1 MPSIGA
7 VRYGSFVQEFN
18 VTWRMFQMNI
28 AVLASGEGT
37 TLQAVLD
44 ACASGRVP
52 ARVGV
57 VISNNAAAGALR
69 RAHGAGVPT
78 RHLSAATAG
87 DAARLD
93 QVLTETLV
101 AFGTDLVM
109 LAGYMK
115 RLGPVILGKFAG
127 RIINTHPAL
136 LPEFGG
142 QGMFGMHVHRAVLAA
157 GRRTSGAT
165 VHWVDDDYDSGAV
178 IAQVRVPVEPADSAE
193 SLASRVQ
200 AAERELVIEVLG
212 AVASG
217 RLKPPPRQ
225 ASATS

>member
-1 MPSIGA
+1 MPNIGA

-18 VTWRMFQMNI
+18 DTGRLVKI

-44 ACASGRVP
+44 ACASGQLA

-69 RAHGAGVPT
+69 RAHSAGVPG

-87 DAARLD
+87 GPAAQD
-93 QVLTETLV
+93 QALNNMLV
-101 AFGTDLVM
+101 EFATDLVL

-115 RLGPVILGKFAG
+115 RLGPVTLGRFAG

-136 LPEFGG
+136 LPQFGG
-142 QGMFGMHVHRAVLAA
+142 QGMYGLHVHRAVLAA
-157 GRRTSGAT
+157 GLEVSGAS
-165 VHWVDDDYDSGAV
+165 VHWVDENYDTGEV
-178 IAQVRVPVEPADSAE
+178 IAQVRVPVESGDSVPA
-193 SLASRVQ
+193 LAARVQ
-200 AAERELVIEVLG
+200 AAERELVIEVL
-212 AVASG
+212 AAAASG
-217 RLKPPPRQ
+217 RLKPPQQRP

>member
-7 VRYGSFVQEFN
+7 VRYASFVHKFN
-18 VTWRMFQMNI
+18 ALPMNI

-44 ACASGRVP
+44 ACADGRLP
-52 ARVGV
+52 ARVAV

-69 RAHGAGVPT
+69 RARSAGVPT

-87 DAARLD
+87 GAVQLD
-93 QVLTETLV
+93 QALRDTLL
-101 AFGTDLVM
+101 GCGSDLVL

-115 RLGPVILGKFAG
+115 RLGPLTVAAFAG

-142 QGMFGMHVHRAVLAA
+142 QGMFGMNVHRAVLAA

-165 VHWVDDDYDSGAV
+165 VHWVDENYDTGAV
-178 IAQVRVPVEPADSAE
+178 IAQVRVPVEREDQAE
-193 SLASRVQ
+193 SLAARVQ

-212 AVASG
+212 AAASG
-217 RLKPPPRQ
+217 KLKPPQRCQ